1 MRSVK
6 SKYYYE
12 LDLIRLIACIAI
24 FLYHLN
30 ILKGGYLAVCVF
42 LTLSGYL
49 SCKSLLN
56 KDKLSFKD
64 YYLNRI
70 KKLYIPLLVVTFIS
84 IFVITL
90 FKNIIWFNLK
100 PETTSVIL
108 GYNNFWQINVNLD
121 YFAKHIDSP
130 FMHLWY
136 MGILLQFDLV
146 FPFIYLF
153 LKKIGDKIHKSIS
166 IIIPFVLSIIS
177 FIFFYKISKTNIMN
191 AYYNTFTRVYSL
203 LLGVGLAFIN
213 HYYKNYVINKKI
225 ISKIIFSIYITI
237 LILSFIFINVN
248 SKYFII
254 SMILSSIITLRLIDY
269 GTLFNKS
276 KLNIVDKIVKY
287 LASISYEIYL
297 VQYPVIFIF
306 QNINMKYYFK
316 VPIIILITII
326 ISIIIN
332 YSLSIKKDEFKKK
345 YLKIILLIITMLL
358 SLIGLYKYITSKDYS
373 KDIKD
378 LENELSNN
386 EKIMEERQKEVM
398 RRKDSE
404 EENWNNVLEDLEKA
418 EKELDSYVKNLK
430 IVGIGDS
437 VMLNAINE
445 LYKVFPKGYFD
456 AEVNRTEYE
465 LNGLLKKF
473 KNNKILGDII
483 VINLGT
489 NGECPQSCKNEF
501 MKTIGNRQVFWVN
514 ATHPDFASFNP
525 HIKAF
530 AEKYDNVHLLDWVS
544 ACKGHT
550 KEYLVHDGT
559 HLTGAGR
566 KAYAKFV
573 YDSIYN
579 YYLNELNKKKEEKVL
594 EHEKEEKEKIMFIG
608 NDLLLST
615 SKYLKD
621 EFSNSI
627 FVINKDYDYKTL
639 LLDLNTKKDN
649 KELSYNIVFV
659 FDKKVDIN
667 YQELSSLLKDYK
679 LYFVILDNND
689 KSNNYNYIDFSNYY
703 NDYVMVD
710 KIHLKDEGNKK
721 LSELII
727 DELKNK

>member
-237 LILSFIFINVN
+237 LILSFMFMNFN
-248 SKYFII
+248 FKYFI
-254 SMILSSIITLRLIDY
+254 MIMI
-269 GTLFNKS
+269 
-276 KLNIVDKIVKY
+276 
-287 LASISYEIYL
+287 
-297 VQYPVIFIF
+297 
-306 QNINMKYYFK
+306 
-316 VPIIILITII
+316 
-326 ISIIIN
+326 
-332 YSLSIKKDEFKKK
+332 
-345 YLKIILLIITMLL
+345 
-358 SLIGLYKYITSKDYS
+358 
-373 KDIKD
+373 
-378 LENELSNN
+378 
-386 EKIMEERQKEVM
+386 
-398 RRKDSE
+398 
-404 EENWNNVLEDLEKA
+404 
-418 EKELDSYVKNLK
+418 
-430 IVGIGDS
+430 
-437 VMLNAINE
+437 
-445 LYKVFPKGYFD
+445 
-456 AEVNRTEYE
+456 
-465 LNGLLKKF
+465 
-473 KNNKILGDII
+473 
-483 VINLGT
+483 
-489 NGECPQSCKNEF
+489 
-501 MKTIGNRQVFWVN
+501 
-514 ATHPDFASFNP
+514 
-525 HIKAF
+525 
-530 AEKYDNVHLLDWVS
+530 
-544 ACKGHT
+544 
-550 KEYLVHDGT
+550 
-559 HLTGAGR
+559 
-566 KAYAKFV
+566 
-573 YDSIYN
+573 
-579 YYLNELNKKKEEKVL
+579 
-594 EHEKEEKEKIMFIG
+594 
-608 NDLLLST
+608 
-615 SKYLKD
+615 
-621 EFSNSI
+621 
-627 FVINKDYDYKTL
+627 
-639 LLDLNTKKDN
+639 
-649 KELSYNIVFV
+649 
-659 FDKKVDIN
+659 
-667 YQELSSLLKDYK
+667 
-679 LYFVILDNND
+679 
-689 KSNNYNYIDFSNYY
+689 
-703 NDYVMVD
+703 
-710 KIHLKDEGNKK
+710 
-721 LSELII
+721 
-727 DELKNK
+727 

>member
-1 MRSVK
+1 MKSVK
-6 SKYYYE
+6 SKYFYE

-30 ILKGGYLAVCVF
+30 ILKGGYLAVCIF

-70 KKLYIPLLVVTFIS
+70 KKLYIPLLIVTFIS
-84 IFVITL
+84 IFVTTL
-90 FKNIIWFNLK
+90 FKDIIWFNLK
-100 PETTSVIL
+100 PETSSIIM
-108 GYNNFWQINVNLD
+108 GYNNFWQINANLD

-146 FPFIYLF
+146 FPFIFLL

-166 IIIPFVLSIIS
+166 IIIPFILSILS
-177 FIFFYKISKTNIMN
+177 FIFFYKIAKTNIMN

-203 LLGVGLAFIN
+203 LLGVSLAFI
-213 HYYKNYVINKKI
+213 HYYYKNYVINKKI
-225 ISKIIFSIYITI
+225 ISKIIFSIYIII
-237 LILSFIFINVN
+237 LLLSFIFIDVN

-254 SMILSSIITLRLIDY
+254 SMVLSSIITLRLIDY
-269 GTLFNKS
+269 SMLFNKD
-276 KLNIVDKIVKY
+276 KFNFVDKIIKY
-287 LASISYEIYL
+287 LANISYEIYL

-306 QNINMKYYFK
+306 QNINIKYYYK

-332 YSLSIKKDEFKKK
+332 YSLSIKKKEFKNN
-345 YLKIILLIITMLL
+345 YLKVLLLIITTLL

-373 KDIKD
+373 KDIKN

-398 RRKDSE
+398 QRKDE
-404 EENWNNVLEDLEKA
+404 EQENWNNILEDLEKA
-418 EKELDSYVKNLK
+418 ELELDSYVKNLK

-437 VMLNAINE
+437 VMLNAVNE

-465 LNGLLKKF
+465 LNGLLKKYQ
-473 KNNKILGDII
+473 NNKILGDII
-483 VINLGT
+483 IINLGT
-489 NGECPQSCKNEF
+489 NGECPERCKKEF

-530 AEKYDNVHLLDWVS
+530 AEKYENVHLLDWVS

-559 HLTGAGR
+559 HLTSSGR

-579 YYLNELNKKKEEKVL
+579 YYLNDLKKKKEEKEL
-594 EHEKEEKEKIMFIG
+594 EHEQKEKEKIMFIG

-639 LLDLNTKKDN
+639 FEDLKKKKDN

-659 FDKKVDIN
+659 FDKRVNLN
-667 YQELSSLLKDYK
+667 YQELFTLLNDYQ
-679 LYFVILDNND
+679 LYYVILDKKDLND
-689 KSNNYNYIDFSNYY
+689 NYSNIDFSLYY
-703 NDYVMVD
+703 DDYIMVD
-710 KIHLKDEGNKK
+710 KIHLKDQGNKK

-727 DELKNK
+727 DKLNDK